1 MTQNKKKKTKGLG
14 KGIDALFSNAFE
26 PIDEATYEEVV
37 TKNQSASKTT
47 EGTEDNNQAAT
58 REHVELI
65 SIDDVRPNP
74 YQPRQAFDE
83 EALRELAD
91 SIEENG
97 LLQPIIV
104 RKSAVKGYEIIAGE
118 RRTRAVKLLGVDS
131 IPAIVRQ
138 LTDTQMMETAIIE
151 NLQRED
157 LTPIEEAMAYRN
169 LMDNLNLTQAQAAK
183 RLGKSR
189 SYVANMLRL
198 LELNPD
204 VKELVQKGLLSMG
217 QARTLLGLKNK
228 KEQSRLAYQ
237 VAEEGMTVRELE
249 KKVQALNEPATPVEV
264 THKKE
269 KPAYIRENEDRLMD
283 KFGTTVQI
291 KDRGDRGKIEIEYL
305 SKDDLT
311 RILDLLDIRI
321 EDF

>member
-1 MTQNKKKKTKGLG
+1 MTQNKKKKNKGLG
-14 KGIDALFSNAFE
+14 KGINALFSNAFE
-26 PIDEATYEEVV
+26 PTDEATYEEAI
-37 TKNQSASKTT
+37 TKTT
-47 EGTEDNNQAAT
+47 TPNPPAAAELSE
-58 REHVELI
+58 RAVQGEQVEEI
-65 SIDDVRPNP
+65 SLADVRPNP
-74 YQPRQAFDE
+74 YQPRQTFDE
-83 EALRELAD
+83 EALRELAQ

-118 RRTRAVKLLGVDS
+118 RRTRAMKLTGVDT

-138 LTDTQMMETAIIE
+138 LSDDQMIETAIIE

-157 LTPIEEAMAYRN
+157 LTPIEEAMAYRH
-169 LMDNLNLTQAQAAK
+169 LMDTLNLTQAQAAK

-198 LELNPD
+198 LDLNPD
-204 VKELVQKGLLSMG
+204 VKALVQSGDLSMG

-228 KEQSRLAYQ
+228 KEQSRLAHQ
-237 VAEEGMTVRELE
+237 VAEEGITVRELE
-249 KKVQALNEPATPVEV
+249 KKVQALNEPASAVEV
-264 THKKE
+264 APKKE

-291 KDRGDRGKIEIEYL
+291 KDRGDHGKIEIEYL
-305 SKDDLT
+305 SQEDLT

>member
-1 MTQNKKKKTKGLG
+1 MTQNKKKKNKGLG

-26 PIDEATYEEVV
+26 PADEATYEEAV
-37 TKNQSASKTT
+37 TQKNSETSLNN
-47 EGTEDNNQAAT
+47 EGIEQTAT
-58 REHVELI
+58 FGERVEEI
-65 SIDDVRPNP
+65 PVEEVRPNP
-74 YQPRQAFDE
+74 YQPRQTFDE
-83 EALRELAD
+83 DALRELAQ

-104 RKSAVKGYEIIAGE
+104 RKSAIKGYEIIAGE
-118 RRTRAVKLLGVDS
+118 RRTRAVKLMGQDT

-138 LTDTQMMETAIIE
+138 LTDNQMMETAIIE

-157 LTPIEEAMAYRN
+157 LTPIEEAMAYRH
-169 LMDNLNLTQAQAAK
+169 LMDTLNLTQAQAAK

-189 SYVANMLRL
+189 SYVANTLRL
-198 LELNPD
+198 LDLNPD
-204 VKELVQKGLLSMG
+204 VKELVQAGKLSMG

-228 KEQSRLAYQ
+228 KEQSRLAHQ
-237 VAEEGMTVRELE
+237 VVEEGITVRELE
-249 KKVQALNEPATPVEV
+249 KKVQALNEPASPVV
-264 THKKE
+264 VPPKKE

-291 KDRGDRGKIEIEYL
+291 KDHGEHGKIEIEYL